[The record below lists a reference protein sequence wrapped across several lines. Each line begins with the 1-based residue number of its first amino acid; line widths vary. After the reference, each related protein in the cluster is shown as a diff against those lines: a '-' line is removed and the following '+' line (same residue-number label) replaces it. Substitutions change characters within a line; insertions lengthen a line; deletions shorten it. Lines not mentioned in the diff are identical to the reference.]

1 MDLITKTEVNHKCK
15 YLIRNLELDRPKLQG
30 PRRGRKKFG
39 KKSPKM
45 LIKVKV
51 IIVFRDNNSNAFLYT
66 PGAWFNSEIQ
76 IGIKR
81 VRAKG
86 EASVFPGSGSWQNV
100 LIFSFIKIL
109 DYFDEVSYM
118 AIVSESCGNWS
129 SCSDYIVFYDV
140 FLFYNNRRNKIHS
153 QF

>member
-1 MDLITKTEVNHKCK
+1 MDLITKTEVNHKRK

-66 PGAWFNSEIQ
+66 PGA
-76 IGIKR
+76 
-81 VRAKG
+81 
-86 EASVFPGSGSWQNV
+86 
-100 LIFSFIKIL
+100 
-109 DYFDEVSYM
+109 
-118 AIVSESCGNWS
+118 
-129 SCSDYIVFYDV
+129 
-140 FLFYNNRRNKIHS
+140 
-153 QF
+153 